1 VSLLPSSRLWVVGVV
16 FSCLAGVMSAQSPEA
31 FKVRLTM
38 MPVEVATRGLV
49 TGSGS
54 GSAILEGRQLTLSG
68 SFEGM
73 RGPATVAHVHEG
85 PTKGVRGLALFDL
98 TVASEPER
106 VFTGE
111 LDLTPEQVE
120 SLRQGRLY
128 VQINSVSAPDGNL
141 WGWLLPE

>member
-1 VSLLPSSRLWVVGVV
+1 MSLPPITRLWVIGVV
-16 FSCLAGVMSAQSPEA
+16 FSCLAGLASAQSPEA

-38 MPVEVATRGLV
+38 MPIEVATRGLV

-54 GSAILEGRQLTLSG
+54 GSAVLEGRQLTLSG
-68 SFEGM
+68 SFTGM
-73 RGPATVAHVHEG
+73 RGPATVARVHEG
-85 PTKGVRGLALFDL
+85 PMKGVRGLALFDL
-98 TVASEPER
+98 TVPSAPEGM
-106 VFTGE
+106 FSGE

-141 WGWLLPE
+141 WGWLLP